1 MSNPMVLRL
10 REEIKL
16 LHMTRSGMAL
26 HSGVIP
32 DALLNRLEG
41 SRAVIL
47 MVPEDFLMDDGA
59 FDAVA
64 LGIVTAAI
72 FEEDLGEITVSK
84 YNEIYWRVTA
94 YPVTPKSEAK

>member
-1 MSNPMVLRL
+1 MSNPMVVRL

-16 LHMTRSGMAL
+16 LRANGIGLAL
-26 HSGVIP
+26 HSNVIP

-41 SRAVIL
+41 SRAVII
-47 MVPEDFLMDDGA
+47 MVPEGFLMDDGV

-64 LGIVTAAI
+64 LGIITAALI
-72 FEEDLGEITVSK
+72 EEDLGEVTVSK
-84 YNEIYWRVTA
+84 YNDFYWRVTA